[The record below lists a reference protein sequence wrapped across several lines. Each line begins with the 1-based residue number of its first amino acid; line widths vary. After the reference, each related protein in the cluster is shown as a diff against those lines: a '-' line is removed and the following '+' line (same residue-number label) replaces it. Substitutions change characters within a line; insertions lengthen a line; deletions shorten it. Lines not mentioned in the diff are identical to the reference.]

1 MKTPRPTKNAE
12 RGAPTKRQF
21 TDITGLLALHSTIN
35 GALLRAWCASPTTL
49 LRGTI
54 RTKPKGPARK
64 NAFGQAVAT
73 PTDKRGFVIP
83 KFCGLVRLH
92 LSQAVYGHG
101 GGYPQGRPHGLSRV
115 LNRHAH
121 PLRVRTQR
129 VVLKSRKG
137 ATTMSAS
144 PMASRRA
151 APASPTFDPIA
162 THFEAVNAAAMSR
175 WYAARYEH
183 TKAARKA
190 TQALSALRK
199 LIQFERA
206 EKASASANPCTGCI
220 QNFALPD
227 GPLDFFDAQ
236 VVRGYIELRT
246 ACTERAGAAKP
257 CLKGGA

>member
-1 MKTPRPTKNAE
+1 M
-12 RGAPTKRQF
+12 
-21 TDITGLLALHSTIN
+21 H
-35 GALLRAWCASPTTL
+35 PTT
-49 LRGTI
+49 
-54 RTKPKGPARK
+54 AR
-64 NAFGQAVAT
+64 AA
-73 PTDKRGFVIP
+73 
-83 KFCGLVRLH
+83 
-92 LSQAVYGHG
+92 
-101 GGYPQGRPHGLSRV
+101 
-115 LNRHAH
+115 
-121 PLRVRTQR
+121 VRT
-129 VVLKSRKG
+129 
-137 ATTMSAS
+137 
-144 PMASRRA
+144 P
-151 APASPTFDPIA
+151 APFDPVA
-162 THFEAVNAAAMSR
+162 THFEAVNACAMAR

-206 EKASASANPCTGCI
+206 EKATTSASPCAGCI

>member
-1 MKTPRPTKNAE
+1 MFKHPHTA
-12 RGAPTKRQF
+12 
-21 TDITGLLALHSTIN
+21 D
-35 GALLRAWCASPTTL
+35 
-49 LRGTI
+49 RGTI
-54 RTKPKGPARK
+54 RLKPKGPVRK
-64 NAFGQAVAT
+64 NTFGKAVAA
-73 PTDKRGFVIP
+73 PTDKRGFVTP
-83 KFCGLVRLH
+83 KFSGLVRLH
-92 LSQAVYGHG
+92 LSRMVYGHG
-101 GGYPQGRPHGLSRV
+101 GGYPQGRPHGFTRV

-137 ATTMSAS
+137 ATTMTTS
-144 PMASRRA
+144 PMASRSA

-206 EKASASANPCTGCI
+206 EKATTSASPCAGCI

>member
-1 MKTPRPTKNAE
+1 MRYHATA
-12 RGAPTKRQF
+12 
-21 TDITGLLALHSTIN
+21 GLLALASTAIQN
-35 GALLRAWCASPTTL
+35 AALRFWFAAPSRWG
-49 LRGTI
+49 RGTI
-54 RTKPKGPARK
+54 HTKAKAPVCDDT
-64 NAFGQAVAT
+64 FGQAVAT
-73 PTDKRGFVIP
+73 PTDKRGFAMP
-83 KFCGLVRLH
+83 KLWGLVRLH
-92 LSQAVYGHG
+92 LSQAVYGRG

-115 LNRHAH
+115 INHHAH
-121 PLRVRTQR
+121 PLRVMTQR
-129 VVLKSRKG
+129 VVLKSRQG
-137 ATTMSAS
+137 ATTMSTS

-206 EKASASANPCTGCI
+206 EKATTSASPCAGCI

-257 CLKGGA
+257 CLKGGAQ